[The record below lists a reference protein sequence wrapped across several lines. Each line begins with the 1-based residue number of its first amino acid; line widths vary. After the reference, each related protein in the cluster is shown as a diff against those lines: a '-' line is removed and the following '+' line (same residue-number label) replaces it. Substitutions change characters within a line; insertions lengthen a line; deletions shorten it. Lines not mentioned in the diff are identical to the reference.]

1 MTKDNEYGIIV
12 LHDPANT
19 SATDEKSWD
28 NNIVFDL
35 VAIHGLNGDPMHT
48 WTHTETAVMWLRD
61 LLPAAIPDIR
71 IMTFGYNA
79 RFKNF
84 TAQQDLRS
92 ISLKLLAELVDLRT
106 TEDEKSRPIVFVCH
120 SLGGIVAKKAL
131 LIGCT
136 EEQEHVQ
143 QAVYGILFL
152 GTPHNG
158 SSLAA
163 MGKVLANIV
172 SAFSPIRTPRALIGT
187 LQKDSEVLLEITE
200 DFLKRRRKIHL
211 ASFYELEFTSIGPFL
226 RKLIVDQRS
235 AILNVPYEITV
246 PQFADH
252 RNIARFRSSQ
262 DRSFRP
268 VLSRLKEFAQT
279 LGSGHSGETRSLTDQ
294 NNESSIPFDLKT
306 QPCSF
311 FRGRDDVFDMLDVY
325 FHEDQKPSQSRRT
338 FAICGLGGTG
348 KTQTALHYAVRN
360 LSKYTTG
367 IGFINATSLVSL
379 SADFDRLH
387 DLLRLGDSKNKI
399 GAVKSWLS
407 RPENSKWLLVFDNA
421 DDLDTVPVHQFYPA
435 VNWGH
440 IIITSRDQAVIGS
453 IAENGHILSPL
464 TENDA
469 VQLLLEKSGIQR
481 PTEGDIEDA
490 RTVTGLLGSLPLALV
505 QAGAFVRSRHRSLRE
520 YCRLYT
526 TRRDDLLG
534 FASRLGDSEK
544 LVLTTW
550 EINFKQVE
558 RESSGAV
565 SLLLLF
571 SFLEPSSIPEML
583 LHRGTTPQRRW
594 SEDGEMTEV
603 NAEME
608 GVDKQLV
615 QVIQGDFEFDMAV
628 EKLLSFSLISCNK
641 ESEGLRSFSIHPLV
655 QYCATKRL
663 SSVDVRKWR
672 WQALLLVCHAFPR
685 NRFLEPLN
693 GDVGRTLLPH
703 LSRALSEYDTM
714 CLEHGDPASFRHEL
728 ASTLLAASR
737 FSNAKW
743 KVEAIDRTKKL
754 LEDDSDR
761 FLNAWLALRESSV
774 MRMSGKLRESESA
787 LYRFLHDAAV
797 PKEKELELSRR
808 YNAQRGELV
817 ISFAENLI
825 RKGKLIEAKAEL
837 SEWKP
842 LDIAPSSLE
851 KITSRARDITLGK
864 ILRLQGLFHKALA
877 QLDGILQGCLLD
889 EYFEGTGW
897 YRVLLSEVADL
908 RCALGQPLEAEKLL
922 IQELTPMREKGTQ
935 DIATGRR
942 LRMSLAETY
951 LERNMFAQAE
961 ELLLELQRAFS
972 SSGEPDYNAQFYI
985 FRVWISLARISHM
998 QSESEQAISRWRNA
1012 LSALERLGQDK
1023 SFNAGLDNAVN
1034 SLNVIHVSGTKGK
1047 GSTCAFTRS
1056 FLHAHSMRTG
1066 FPRRI
1071 GLYTGPHLQC
1081 VRERIQIDDH
1091 PVPEDLFTRYFFEVW
1106 DRIMPKDVELDS
1118 GVARQPRYLQFLA
1131 LLAFHTF
1138 IREEVDAA
1146 IFEVHHGGEY
1156 DATNVIQNPVV
1167 TGITSLGMDHV
1178 AQLGPTIETIAWH
1191 KAGIFKSG
1199 APAFS
1204 VTQEPDPA
1212 EVMRKR
1218 ALDKG
1223 TTLTFVSAN
1232 ECLPTDALEL
1242 TKAFLRT
1249 KAPGHT
1255 LSDADIR
1262 HGVENFRL
1270 TGRFEIIGEGQLQWF
1285 VDGAHNVLSLEQ
1297 TAEWFAR
1304 NANNEHKC
1312 RALIFSHLSE
1322 ERDGVTLVRSLAH
1335 ALFRNE
1341 VKPGHVIFTTY
1352 QEKEDDPIDQSIKA
1366 SEPRSHD
1373 VCALYASVWKGLDP
1387 QAMVTTAPTIER
1399 AVRLARETGVREDGM
1414 QVLVTGSLY
1423 MVGGTLKFLRPSSR
1437 TTTDD

>member
-1 MTKDNEYGIIV
+1 MTKDSEYGIIV
-12 LHDPANT
+12 VHDPENT
-19 SATDEKSWD
+19 SASEDENRVNKT
-28 NNIVFDL
+28 VFDL
-35 VAIHGLNGDPMHT
+35 VAIHGLNGDPINT
-48 WTHTETAVMWLRD
+48 WTHTETRVMWLRD

-106 TEDEKSRPIVFVCH
+106 TED
-120 SLGGIVAKKAL
+120 
-131 LIGCT
+131 
-136 EEQEHVQ
+136 
-143 QAVYGILFL
+143 
-152 GTPHNG
+152 
-158 SSLAA
+158 
-163 MGKVLANIV
+163 
-172 SAFSPIRTPRALIGT
+172 
-187 LQKDSEVLLEITE
+187 
-200 DFLKRRRKIHL
+200 
-211 ASFYELEFTSIGPFL
+211 
-226 RKLIVDQRS
+226 IVDQRS
-235 AILNVPYEITV
+235 AVLNVPHEITV

-279 LGSGHSGETRSLTDQ
+279 LRSGHPGGTRSFTDQ
-294 NNESSIPFDLKT
+294 NNESCIPFDLQT

-311 FRGRDDVFDMLDVY
+311 FRGRDDVFDMLKTC
-325 FHEDQKPSQSRRT
+325 FNEDQNQPQTRRT

-348 KTQTALHYAVRN
+348 KTQTALHYAVQN
-360 LSKYTTG
+360 LAKYKSG
-367 IGFINATSLVSL
+367 IAFVNATSMASL
-379 SADFDRLH
+379 TADFDRLH
-387 DLLRLGDSKNKI
+387 DLLRLGDSKDKI
-399 GAVKSWLS
+399 RAVKSWLS

-421 DDLDTVPVHQFYPA
+421 DDLDTVPLHKFYPA

-464 TENDA
+464 REGDA
-469 VQLLLEKSGIQR
+469 VQLLLEKSGIQH

-505 QAGAFVRSRHRSLRE
+505 QAGAFVRSRHRSLQQ
-520 YCRLYT
+520 YCRLYR

-544 LVLTTW
+544 AVLTTW

-558 RESSGAV
+558 RESPGAA
-565 SLLLLF
+565 SLLLLV
-571 SFLEPSSIPEML
+571 SFLEQSSIPEML

-594 SEDGEMTEV
+594 SEDGEMIEV
-603 NAEME
+603 TAETE
-608 GVDKQLV
+608 GVEKHLV

-655 QYCATKRL
+655 QYCAIKRL
-663 SSVDVRKWR
+663 SPVDVRKWR

-693 GDVGRTLLPH
+693 GEVGRTLLPH
-703 LSRALSEYDTM
+703 LSRVLSEYDAM

-754 LEDDSDR
+754 LEGDNDR
-761 FLNAWLALRESSV
+761 FLNAWLAFRESSV

-787 LYRFLHDAAV
+787 LYKFLHDAAT

-825 RKGKLIEAKAEL
+825 REGKLVEAKAEL
-837 SEWKP
+837 TEWSP

-864 ILRLQGLFHKALA
+864 TLRLQGLFHEALA
-877 QLDGILQGCLLD
+877 QLNGVLQDCLLD

-908 RCALGQPLEAEKLL
+908 RCELGQPLEAEKLL

-961 ELLLELQRAFS
+961 ELLLELHRAFS
-972 SSGEPDYNAQFYI
+972 SSDEPDYNAQFNI
-985 FRVWISLARISHM
+985 FRLWISLARISHK
-998 QSESEQAISRWRNA
+998 QSEWEQAILRWRNA
-1012 LSALERLGQDK
+1012 LSALGRLGQDK
-1023 SFNAGLDNAVN
+1023 SFNAGLNALKLLETRRRKARPTSLITSVSTVQGTTTMKGNSLKGLPSLVGMKEWLQLLGHSDNAVN

-1047 GSTCAFTRS
+1047 GSTCAFTRAI
-1056 FLHAHSMRTG
+1056 LRAHGMRTG
-1066 FPRRI
+1066 FPKRI
-1071 GLYTGPHLQC
+1071 GLYTSPHLQC
-1081 VRERIQIDDH
+1081 IRERIQLDDH
-1091 PVPEDLFTRYFFEVW
+1091 PVTEDLFTKYFFEVW
-1106 DRIMPKDVELDS
+1106 DRIMPGDIEQDS
-1118 GVARQPRYLQFLA
+1118 GNARQPRYLQFLV

-1138 IREEVDAA
+1138 IREGVQAA

-1156 DATNVIQNPVV
+1156 DATNVIQSPVA

-1191 KAGIFKSG
+1191 KAGIFKPG

-1204 VTQEPDPA
+1204 VNQKPGPA
-1212 EVMRKR
+1212 EVMRNR

-1223 TTLTFVSAN
+1223 TTLTFVSTN
-1232 ECLPTDALEL
+1232 ECLPTDGRVLSVPVQRLNCSLALEL
-1242 TKAFLRT
+1242 SRAFIHA

-1255 LSDADIR
+1255 IIDEDIY
-1262 HGVENFRL
+1262 HGVESFSL
-1270 TGRFEIIGEGQLQWF
+1270 TGRFEVIDEGQVQWF
-1285 VDGAHNVLSLEQ
+1285 VDGAHNVLSLEEA
-1297 TAEWFAR
+1297 AEWFAK
-1304 NANNEHKC
+1304 NASNDRKC
-1312 RALIFSHLSE
+1312 RTLIFSHLSE
-1322 ERDGVTLVRSLAH
+1322 ARDGVTLVRSLAH
-1335 ALFRNE
+1335 ALFKNK
-1341 VKPGHVIFTTY
+1341 VKPDHVIFTTY
-1352 QEKEDDPIDQSIKA
+1352 QEKEDDSIDRVTEA
-1366 SEPRSHD
+1366 SEARIHD
-1373 VCALYASVWKGLDP
+1373 LCALYSSVWKELDP
-1387 QAMVTTAPTIER
+1387 QATVTSTPTIER
-1399 AVRLARETGVREDGM
+1399 AVTLARIMGGREDGM
-1414 QVLVTGSLY
+1414 QVLVTGSLH
-1423 MVGGTLKFLRPSSR
+1423 MVGGALRFLRPSSH
-1437 TTTDD
+1437 

>member
-1 MTKDNEYGIIV
+1 MTKDSEYGIIV
-12 LHDPANT
+12 VHDPENT
-19 SATDEKSWD
+19 SASEDENRVNKT
-28 NNIVFDL
+28 VFDL
-35 VAIHGLNGDPMHT
+35 VAIHGLNGDPINT
-48 WTHTETAVMWLRD
+48 WTHTETRVMWLRD

-84 TAQQDLRS
+84 TAQQDLKS

-136 EEQEHVQ
+136 EEQERVQ
-143 QAVYGILFL
+143 QSVYGILFL

-163 MGKVLANIV
+163 TGKVLANIV
-172 SAFSPIRTPRALIGT
+172 ATFSPIRTPRALIRT
-187 LQKDSEVLLEITE
+187 LQKDSEALLEITE
-200 DFLKRRRKIHL
+200 DFLKRRKKIRL
-211 ASFYELEFTSIGPFL
+211 VSFYELEFTSIGPFL

-235 AILNVPYEITV
+235 AVLNVPHEITV

-279 LGSGHSGETRSLTDQ
+279 LRSGHPGGTRSFTDQ
-294 NNESSIPFDLKT
+294 NNESCIPFDLQT

-311 FRGRDDVFDMLDVY
+311 FRGRDDVFDMLKTC
-325 FHEDQKPSQSRRT
+325 FNEDQNQPQTRRT

-348 KTQTALHYAVRN
+348 KTQTALHYAVQN
-360 LSKYTTG
+360 LAKYKSG
-367 IGFINATSLVSL
+367 IAFVNATSMASL
-379 SADFDRLH
+379 TADFDRLH
-387 DLLRLGDSKNKI
+387 DLLRLGDSKDKI
-399 GAVKSWLS
+399 RAVKSWLS

-421 DDLDTVPVHQFYPA
+421 DDLDTVPLHKFYPA

-464 TENDA
+464 REGDA
-469 VQLLLEKSGIQR
+469 VQLLLEKSGIQH

-505 QAGAFVRSRHRSLRE
+505 QPGAFVRSRHRSLQQ
-520 YCRLYT
+520 YCRLYR

-544 LVLTTW
+544 AVLTTW

-558 RESSGAV
+558 RESPGAA
-565 SLLLLF
+565 SLLLLV
-571 SFLEPSSIPEML
+571 SFLEQSSIPEML

-594 SEDGEMTEV
+594 SEDGEMIEV
-603 NAEME
+603 TAETE
-608 GVDKQLV
+608 GVEKHLV

-641 ESEGLRSFSIHPLV
+641 ESEGLRSSSIHPLV
-655 QYCATKRL
+655 QYCAIKRL
-663 SSVDVRKWR
+663 SPVDVRKWR

-693 GDVGRTLLPH
+693 GEVGRTLLPH
-703 LSRALSEYDTM
+703 LSRVLSEYDAM

-754 LEDDSDR
+754 LEGDNDR
-761 FLNAWLALRESSV
+761 FLNAWLAFRESSV

-787 LYRFLHDAAV
+787 LYKFLHDAAT

-825 RKGKLIEAKAEL
+825 REGKLVEAKAEL
-837 SEWKP
+837 TEWSP

-864 ILRLQGLFHKALA
+864 TLRLQGLFHEALA
-877 QLDGILQGCLLD
+877 QLNGVLQDCLLD

-908 RCALGQPLEAEKLL
+908 RCELGQPLEAEKLL

-961 ELLLELQRAFS
+961 ELLLELHRAFS
-972 SSGEPDYNAQFYI
+972 SSDEPDYNAQFNI
-985 FRVWISLARISHM
+985 FRLWISLARISHK
-998 QSESEQAISRWRNA
+998 QSEWEQAILRWRNA
-1012 LSALERLGQDK
+1012 LSALGRLGQDK
-1023 SFNAGLDNAVN
+1023 SFNAGLVRCSVAHTLLMMGCETDSKHILQEARTNMASEARVYWIPLFN
-1034 SLNVIHVSGTKGK
+1034 SH
-1047 GSTCAFTRS
+1047 
-1056 FLHAHSMRTG
+1056 
-1066 FPRRI
+1066 
-1071 GLYTGPHLQC
+1071 
-1081 VRERIQIDDH
+1081 
-1091 PVPEDLFTRYFFEVW
+1091 
-1106 DRIMPKDVELDS
+1106 
-1118 GVARQPRYLQFLA
+1118 
-1131 LLAFHTF
+1131 
-1138 IREEVDAA
+1138 
-1146 IFEVHHGGEY
+1146 
-1156 DATNVIQNPVV
+1156 
-1167 TGITSLGMDHV
+1167 
-1178 AQLGPTIETIAWH
+1178 WH
-1191 KAGIFKSG
+1191 DYI
-1199 APAFS
+1199 
-1204 VTQEPDPA
+1204 
-1212 EVMRKR
+1212 
-1218 ALDKG
+1218 
-1223 TTLTFVSAN
+1223 
-1232 ECLPTDALEL
+1232 
-1242 TKAFLRT
+1242 TKAT
-1249 KAPGHT
+1249 H
-1255 LSDADIR
+1255 
-1262 HGVENFRL
+1262 
-1270 TGRFEIIGEGQLQWF
+1270 
-1285 VDGAHNVLSLEQ
+1285 LSL
-1297 TAEWFAR
+1297 
-1304 NANNEHKC
+1304 
-1312 RALIFSHLSE
+1312 
-1322 ERDGVTLVRSLAH
+1322 
-1335 ALFRNE
+1335 
-1341 VKPGHVIFTTY
+1341 
-1352 QEKEDDPIDQSIKA
+1352 
-1366 SEPRSHD
+1366 
-1373 VCALYASVWKGLDP
+1373 
-1387 QAMVTTAPTIER
+1387 
-1399 AVRLARETGVREDGM
+1399 
-1414 QVLVTGSLY
+1414 
-1423 MVGGTLKFLRPSSR
+1423 
-1437 TTTDD
+1437 